1 MDSGA
6 KFLFVFAIKTRT
18 IFYRSVSKI
27 KITFS
32 SWLENENRL
41 TRDVNTAI
49 RWRKKERSFVVRNF
63 RYLPGG
69 KIIESTRYTCT
80 YTRLINH
87 QPSLLS
93 LSQSDSISLFAFS
106 PPRSRYWPRRDSEKP
121 RGKILILGILFSVG
135 TTPKGYNTNNFEENF
150 S

>member
-87 QPSLLS
+87 QPFLAFFITERFDFVVRLLP
-93 LSQSDSISLFAFS
+93 S
-106 PPRSRYWPRRDSEKP
+106 PFQILAAPDSEKP